1 MPERGTEKMRRENR
15 TAEMA
20 WEGTN
25 REREGTV
32 WEGEEKE
39 ALETTGKRRE
49 SRLGAWWMQ
58 NNEQEQNNE
67 L

>member
-1 MPERGTEKMRRENR
+1 
-15 TAEMA
+15 MA

-25 REREGTV
+25 GKRRDGV
-32 WEGEEKE
+32 GGRRKGGVGENR
-39 ALETTGKRRE
+39 GKRRE